1 MTAINANNDAYNNL
15 TSRQK
20 VYVDAIRQHGADCG
34 IDLTKTEYSRAELR
48 QVSMKMKGKKWIPNW
63 ITHDKSR
70 RVGRGMFSI
79 PEVPSVT
86 VTDDATGGSPVS
98 AEELVTA

>member
-1 MTAINANNDAYNNL
+1 MNDAYNNL

-20 VYVDAIRQHGADCG
+20 VYVDAIRQYADECG
-34 IDLTKTEYSRAELR
+34 IDTTKTEYSRAELR
-48 QVSMKMKGKKWIPNW
+48 QISMKMKGKVWIPNW

-70 RVGRGMFSI
+70 RVGRGVFNI

-86 VTDDATGGSPVS
+86 ATEVSESGSPVPE
-98 AEELVTA
+98 EELVTV